1 MKEYFIGISGTPLKL
16 MESFVCGR
24 YQHVL
29 LNGQASFW
37 LPILAGVPQGSILG
51 PLFFLIYLNDLSQ
64 NLSWTTKLFADDTSV
79 FSIVHDIDSSTKQLN
94 DDLKMVLDW
103 AYQWKMYF
111 NPDFSKQAPKLIFS
125 SKSSRVDHRSIIR
138 PHLDYGDVIYGQ
150 PNNQDFINKL
160 KVVQYNAALAI
171 TGAIRGRS
179 KTKFI
184 RN

>member
-64 NLSWTTKLFADDTSV
+64 NLS
-79 FSIVHDIDSSTKQLN
+79 
-94 DDLKMVLDW
+94 
-103 AYQWKMYF
+103 
-111 NPDFSKQAPKLIFS
+111 
-125 SKSSRVDHRSIIR
+125 
-138 PHLDYGDVIYGQ
+138 
-150 PNNQDFINKL
+150 
-160 KVVQYNAALAI
+160 
-171 TGAIRGRS
+171 
-179 KTKFI
+179 
-184 RN
+184 